1 MTESKKPGKWARIFS
16 KVFAV
21 IFAAKGGHQ
30 R

>member
-1 MTESKKPGKWARIFS
+1 MSDKQPSKWARIFS